1 VTLTSKVSALPRIV
15 VVGCGDWGK
24 NLVRAMAALGA
35 LVGVADKRRERARAL
50 ASQFN
55 VPVLD
60 VADAL
65 ADPSIDGVVLAVP
78 ITGHAA
84 AATAALEA
92 SKHVF
97 VEKPLADNAAQACQ
111 LRDLAAARGRVLMAG
126 HLLRYHDQFARLVDW
141 VHAGELGTVQR
152 LEATRTAFGKL
163 RGDEDVVLNLAPHDV
178 SMILAL
184 MATEPTAVTARGVAH
199 TDPAQIDTADIEI
212 DFASGAR
219 GIIHISRTHPLKQ
232 QRLVV
237 IGTRGSAVFDDR
249 LGWDEKLQLTRFD
262 FDWADPPAWPKPTP
276 VALDA
281 LPVGEPLKNECQH
294 FLDCIQT
301 GTTPISG
308 PDEAIPVTRVLDQI
322 RAALYD

>member
-1 VTLTSKVSALPRIV
+1 MTSKASAAPRIV

-24 NLVRAMAALGA
+24 NLVRNMAALGA
-35 LVGVADKRRERARAL
+35 LAGVSDNRREQADAL
-50 ASQFN
+50 AGQFS

-60 VADAL
+60 LAAAL

-78 ITGHAA
+78 IAGHTAA
-84 AATAALEA
+84 ARAALA
-92 SKHVF
+92 AGKHVF
-97 VEKPLADNAAQACQ
+97 IEKPLASNAAEACQ
-111 LRDLAAARGRVLMAG
+111 LRDLAAAHGRVLMAG

-141 VHAGELGTVQR
+141 VRAGELGTVQR

-184 MATEPTAVTARGVAH
+184 MAAAPTAVTARGVAH
-199 TDPAQIDTADIEI
+199 TDPAQIDTADIGL
-212 DFASGAR
+212 DFAGGAR
-219 GIIHISRTHPLKQ
+219 AMIHISRAHPLKQ

-237 IGTRGSAVFDDR
+237 IGSRGSAVFDDR

-262 FDWADPPAWPKPTP
+262 FDWANPPAWPKPAP
-276 VALDA
+276 VTLAP

-301 GTTPISG
+301 GNTPISG

-322 RAALYD
+322 RATLYG